1 MKRTI
6 LKGIGAAAVAG
17 AAIGLF
23 APVMAQERGGF
34 GQQPG
39 QEQEQKLKIGQ
50 KAPTFTL
57 TEVETGQRW
66 NLQDYIGK
74 HEALVINFVTPKDLK
89 QSLEQSGMQQ
99 QQQQKDQQQQQ
110 QQQGRFGQGM
120 GGQQGMSGQ
129 DTEISYKAIN
139 EAYEDCK
146 DKKEVKFISVLV
158 PEHALQQTGQL
169 GQSGRQ
175 GQMGQQGQQGQM
187 SGDQLSQEAKEIARQ
202 VEYQLLLDR
211 DGTIAK
217 QFGVSEAPHSVVL
230 DQQGTIVFA
239 AAGER
244 LIEKER
250 RTNEIK
256 TNFLEEAIQSVLDGK
271 RVEHPYGASTVPASA
286 PRQGQSGSD
295 PWGGRS
301 GGEDY

>member
-34 GQQPG
+34 GQQP
-39 QEQEQKLKIGQ
+39 EQDQKLKIGQ

-66 NLQDYIGK
+66 SLQDHIGK
-74 HEALVINFVTPKDLK
+74 HQALVINFVTPKDLK
-89 QSLEQSGMQQ
+89 KNLEQSGMQQ
-99 QQQQKDQQQQQ
+99 QQQEKDQQQQQ

-120 GGQQGMSGQ
+120 GGQQGMSGK
-129 DTEISYKAIN
+129 DTETSYKAIN

-158 PEHALQQTGQL
+158 PENALQQTGQSGQL

-175 GQMGQQGQQGQM
+175 GQMGQQGQM
-187 SGDQLSQEAKEIARQ
+187 SGDQLSQEAKEIAQ
-202 VEYQLLLDR
+202 KVEYQLLLDR
-211 DGTIAK
+211 DGAIAK
-217 QFGVSEAPHSVVL
+217 QFGVSEAPHSIVL
-230 DQQGTIVFA
+230 DERGTIVFA

-256 TNFLEEAIQSVLDGK
+256 TNFLEEAIQSVLAGK

-286 PRQGQSGSD
+286 PRQGQSGGSD